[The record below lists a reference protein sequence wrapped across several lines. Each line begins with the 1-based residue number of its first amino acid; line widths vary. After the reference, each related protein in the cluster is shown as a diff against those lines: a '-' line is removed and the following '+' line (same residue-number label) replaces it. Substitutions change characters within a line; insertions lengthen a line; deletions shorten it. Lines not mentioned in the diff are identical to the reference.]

1 MTMFQNTLN
10 TTLTNAQAKS
20 LESAQTIA
28 TLTVQSAEAIAA
40 INYDAAK
47 EVATTAQAKS
57 AKLIQLKDPKAAL
70 EMFDAETAQ
79 EAAAHVVGYQNKVNK
94 VLRKNSKEVVSL
106 IDSAIDDSKTDLI
119 KFVKEAT
126 TQAPAGT
133 EAFVSAFNS
142 VFEATLKGFDQART
156 TSQDA
161 YANFEKSVDAAMSS
175 FQGQVAP
182 ATKSRKQIAAE

>member
-10 TTLTNAQAKS
+10 TTLTAAQAKS

-106 IDSAIDDSKTDLI
+106 IDSAIDDSKADLK
-119 KFVKEAT
+119 KFIKEAT
-126 TQAPAGT
+126 TQAPAGS

-142 VFEATLKGFDQART
+142 VFEATLKSFDQARA

-182 ATKSRKQIAAE
+182 ATKSRKQISA

>member
-1 MTMFQNTLN
+1 MFQNTLN
-10 TTLTNAQAKS
+10 TTLTTAQAKS

-28 TLTVQSAEAIAA
+28 TLAVQSAEAIAA

-47 EVATTAQAKS
+47 DVVTTAQAKS

-70 EMFDAETAQ
+70 EMFDTETAQ

-106 IDSAIDDSKTDLI
+106 IDSAIDDSKADLK

-126 TQAPAGT
+126 TQAPAGS

-142 VFEATLKGFDQART
+142 VFEATLKSFDQARA

-182 ATKSRKQIAAE
+182 ATKSRKQISA

>member
-1 MTMFQNTLN
+1 MFQNTLN
-10 TTLTNAQAKS
+10 TTLTAAQAKS

-28 TLTVQSAEAIAA
+28 TLTVQSVEAIAA

-47 EVATTAQAKS
+47 EVATTVQAKS

-79 EAAAHVVGYQNKVNK
+79 EAAAHVVGYQNKINK
-94 VLRKNSKEVVSL
+94 VLRQNSKEVVSL
-106 IDSAIDDSKTDLI
+106 IDLAIDDSKADLK
-119 KFVKEAT
+119 KFIKEAT
-126 TQAPAGT
+126 TQAPAGS

-142 VFEATLKGFDQART
+142 VFEATLKSFDQARA

-182 ATKSRKQIAAE
+182 ATKSRKQISAE

>member
-10 TTLTNAQAKS
+10 TTMTAAQAKS

-28 TLTVQSAEAIAA
+28 TLAVQSAEAIAE

-47 EVATTAQAKS
+47 EVVTTAQAKS

-70 EMFDAETAQ
+70 EMFDAESAK

-94 VLRKNSKEVVSL
+94 VLRKNNKEVTSL
-106 IDSAIDDSKTDLI
+106 IDLAIDDSKADLK

-126 TQAPAGT
+126 TQAPAGS
-133 EAFVSAFNS
+133 EAFVTAFNT
-142 VFEATLKGFDQART
+142 VFEASLKSFDQARA

-161 YANFEKSVDAAMSS
+161 YINFEKSVDAALSS
-175 FQGQVAP
+175 FQSQVAP
-182 ATKSRKQIAAE
+182 ATKSRKQIAA

>member
-1 MTMFQNTLN
+1 MFQNTLN

-106 IDSAIDDSKTDLI
+106 IDSVIDDSKTDLI

-126 TQAPAGT
+126 TQAPTGT

-142 VFEATLKGFDQART
+142 VFEATLKSFDQARA

>member
-10 TTLTNAQAKS
+10 TTLTTAQAKS

-28 TLTVQSAEAIAA
+28 TLAVQSAEAIAA

-47 EVATTAQAKS
+47 DVVTTAQAKS

-106 IDSAIDDSKTDLI
+106 IDSAIDDSKADLK

-126 TQAPAGT
+126 TQAPAGS
-133 EAFVSAFNS
+133 EVFVSAFNS
-142 VFEATLKGFDQART
+142 VFEATLKSFDQARA

-161 YANFEKSVDAAMSS
+161 YANFEKTVDAAMSS

-182 ATKSRKQIAAE
+182 ATKSRKQISA

>member
-10 TTLTNAQAKS
+10 TTLTAAQAKS

-28 TLTVQSAEAIAA
+28 TLAVQSAEAIAE
-40 INYDAAK
+40 INYDVAK
-47 EVATTAQAKS
+47 EVVTVAQAKS
-57 AKLIQLKDPKAAL
+57 AKLIQLKDPKEAL
-70 EMFDAETAQ
+70 QMFDAETAK

-94 VLRKNSKEVVSL
+94 VLRKNSKEVASL
-106 IDSAIDDSKTDLI
+106 IDSAIDDSKADLK

-126 TQAPAGT
+126 AQAPAGS
-133 EAFVSAFNS
+133 EAFVSAFNTTFDAALKS
-142 VFEATLKGFDQART
+142 FEQARA

-161 YANFEKSVDAAMSS
+161 FANFEKTMDAALSS

-182 ATKSRKQIAAE
+182 ATKSRKQIAA